1 MQTYADL
8 ISALGS
14 WLQRSDITA
23 LFPSFIQLFEAA
35 ANRRLR
41 VRQQEAAAV
50 LTPTLTLTVTGA
62 ADNGSRLVRLTTSGT
77 DAPLGGTFFQGDQ
90 AVIAGV
96 VGTVEAN
103 GTFNVTTPD
112 GTHIDL
118 LGSTFADPYVSGG
131 TVTFTGRAALPV
143 DYLAWRSVTWLG
155 NPLRELAYVHPSIM
169 ASRYPNL
176 PIDLPSA
183 FTIEG
188 ATLRVMPQNATPL
201 KLLYYQL
208 VPSLAANATNW
219 LMSAFP
225 DLYLFGALTEAQA
238 YAVNADTATLWKARR
253 DELFDEV
260 ERLSNKSRGAG
271 AVRVLAPTP

>member
-8 ISALGS
+8 TSALGS

-41 VRQQEAAAV
+41 VRQQETSAV
-50 LTPTLTLTVTGA
+50 LTPMLTLTVTGA
-62 ADNGSRLVRLTTSGT
+62 ADNGAGLVRLTTSG
-77 DAPLGGTFFQGDQ
+77 AQIPLGGTFLQGDQ

-112 GTHIDL
+112 GVHIDL
-118 LGSTFADPYVSGG
+118 LGSTFADPYMSGG
-131 TVTFTGRAALPV
+131 TVMFTGRAALPA
-143 DYLAWRSVTWLG
+143 DYLAWRQVTWLG
-155 NPLRELAYVHPSIM
+155 NPVRELEFVHPSIM
-169 ASRYPNL
+169 ASRYPSR
-176 PIDLPSA
+176 PIDLPSE

-188 ATLRVMPQNATPL
+188 STVRVMPRDATPL
-201 KLLYYQL
+201 RLLYYQL
-208 VPSLAANATNW
+208 VPSLAANTTNW

-238 YAVNADTATLWKARR
+238 YAVNADTAALWKSRR

-271 AVRVLAPTP
+271 AVRVLSPTP